1 MADKYVVING
11 RKYTGR
17 HRVYCGKGVNG
28 RSISDTFEET
38 ELSGK
43 PENIKMALKGDKEKG
58 ILPRIKPI
66 AKADN
71 GNASKKADD
80 DEAKT
85 AAAEEKAN
93 DKAKKDAEKKTKK
106 EADKKAKKEAEDQAK
121 KDAEGK

>member
-17 HRVYCGKGVNG
+17 HRVYCGKGVKG
-28 RSISDTFEET
+28 RSIGDTFDES
-38 ELSGK
+38 ELFGN

-66 AKADN
+66 AKADD
-71 GNASKKADD
+71 GKAAKKADD
-80 DEAKT
+80 DEAKA

-93 DKAKKDAEKKTKK
+93 DKAKKDAGKK
-106 EADKKAKKEAEDQAK
+106 AK
-121 KDAEGK
+121 KDAEEEAKKKAERT

>member
-17 HRVYCGKGVNG
+17 HRVYCGKDVNG
-28 RSISDTFEET
+28 RSIGDTFDES
-38 ELSGK
+38 ELSGN

-58 ILPRIKPI
+58 ILPRIKPV
-66 AKADN
+66 AKTDD
-71 GNASKKADD
+71 GKVSKKADD
-80 DEAKT
+80 DEAKA

-93 DKAKKDAEKKTKK
+93 DKAKKDA
-106 EADKKAKKEAEDQAK
+106 DKKAKKEADKVK